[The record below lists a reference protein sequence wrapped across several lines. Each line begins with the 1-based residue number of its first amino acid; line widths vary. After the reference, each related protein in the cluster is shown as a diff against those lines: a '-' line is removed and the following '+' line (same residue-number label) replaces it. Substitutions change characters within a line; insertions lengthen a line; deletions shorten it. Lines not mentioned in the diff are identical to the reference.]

1 MGTDHAPQWTNN
13 GNAFLNAIGVNTITG
28 SFGNPVN
35 FADPTSVL
43 LSDVTPTELWGG
55 GQTVGSAPIGIQP
68 NGTEMFIHFGNQ
80 DNNILPYISA
90 SFDLQGVEPPPPTS
104 VPEPSTLA
112 LMGLVLLGMASRR
125 KAKSY

>member
-1 MGTDHAPQWTNN
+1 MKRLDKWLDDIADLHQNRKHDQELEALI
-13 GNAFLNAIGVNTITG
+13 LN
-28 SFGNPVN
+28 
-35 FADPTSVL
+35 
-43 LSDVTPTELWGG
+43 TPTELWGG